1 MNKIIIKYIILI
13 IINMDILSESQSYA
27 YDEETKESVLQYLSQ
42 LNNLQKK
49 AYLIAKEHL
58 GSSFH
63 LLKSNGYLEWQK
75 EREKK
80 RII

>member
-13 IINMDILSESQSYA
+13 IINMDILSECQS

-42 LNNLQKK
+42 LNDLQKK
-49 AYLIAKEHL
+49 AYLIAKQHL

-75 EREKK
+75 K
-80 RII
+80 RNV

>member
-1 MNKIIIKYIILI
+1 
-13 IINMDILSESQSYA
+13 MDILSESQSYA

>member
-1 MNKIIIKYIILI
+1 
-13 IINMDILSESQSYA
+13 MDILSECQS

-42 LNNLQKK
+42 LNDLQKK
-49 AYLIAKEHL
+49 AYLIAKQHL

-75 EREKK
+75 K
-80 RII
+80 RNV

>member
-1 MNKIIIKYIILI
+1 MEIDK
-13 IINMDILSESQSYA
+13 SESQN

-42 LNNLQKK
+42 LNDLQKK

-75 EREKK
+75 K

>member
-13 IINMDILSESQSYA
+13 IINMEIDKSESQN

-42 LNNLQKK
+42 LNDLQKK

-75 EREKK
+75 K